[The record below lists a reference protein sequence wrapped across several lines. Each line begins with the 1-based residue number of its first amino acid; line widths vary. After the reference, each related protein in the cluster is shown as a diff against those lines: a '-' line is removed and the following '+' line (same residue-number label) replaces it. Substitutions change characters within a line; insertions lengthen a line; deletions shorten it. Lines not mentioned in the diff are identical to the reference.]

1 MGSEEFVVMD
11 TQWEEIKPKT
21 IRDSKILKKKF
32 SYLVSEIFLQTNDC
46 LAPEGD
52 QKDKWNE
59 LKLQDFDAGHCLCFK
74 FYINTAFHHPQG
86 VAHVFTIKAFFPHE
100 LDLLLSWKIKKKL
113 WMIITFSAIHT
124 ELNVQTSFF
133 LLRNK
138 VSFSFP
144 HF

>member
-1 MGSEEFVVMD
+1 MGRNKNKNNQGLKDSE
-11 TQWEEIKPKT
+11 
-21 IRDSKILKKKF
+21 KKF

-46 LAPEGD
+46 LASEGD

-100 LDLLLSWKIKKKL
+100 LDLL
-113 WMIITFSAIHT
+113 
-124 ELNVQTSFF
+124 
-133 LLRNK
+133 
-138 VSFSFP
+138 
-144 HF
+144 